1 MAKMGPEDVI
11 QQQFFFLRRTYILP
25 ETNCNF
31 TAPGKTM
38 VGPNDSF
45 LFEVSAYSQVSGRV
59 GFWPTKVE
67 VENPPSTQGAG
78 SYLCV
83 VRSRKPPPG
92 IDSCHPT

>member
-1 MAKMGPEDVI
+1 
-11 QQQFFFLRRTYILP
+11 
-25 ETNCNF
+25 
-31 TAPGKTM
+31 M

-45 LFEVSAYSQVSGRV
+45 LFEVSANSQVSGRV

-83 VRSRKPPPG
+83 VRSRKNLAGDRFMSSHLKSDGNPCNGYINHYYSFLILKGAPL
-92 IDSCHPT
+92 